1 MGKKNVE
8 MPKTKTGQNNP
19 KYVDALTEDKPL
31 NGQNFVCL
39 SFLSPE
45 KILQQKE
52 QFFFQEFIQSYDKET
67 SIKRF
72 SDFLGFVSYKYN
84 LKIESL
90 TDDLNEFLKE
100 ESSEIFKTSLAD
112 DYKSF
117 LDRNEDK
124 LQEEFDQN
132 NNFQTSV
139 RGIKIRGSFEELEE
153 AKLRAELLRE
163 SDPYNQIYVG
173 EVGKWMPWEPEYYK
187 TGQVEYLE
195 PELNTLMQ
203 EKDKQD
209 KLAKNKFEERVKDAK
224 KKAIEDNIQKAEK
237 SGNVL
242 TQNIDEQGNL
252 VSIGNDN
259 TTSNNLRKEL
269 FEGDNIRTK
278 EFDKTHTDPML
289 EKITKK

>member
-1 MGKKNVE
+1 
-8 MPKTKTGQNNP
+8 MPIG
-19 KYVDALTEDKPL
+19 YWTE
-31 NGQNFVCL
+31 
-39 SFLSPE
+39 
-45 KILQQKE
+45 
-52 QFFFQEFIQSYDKET
+52 
-67 SIKRF
+67 
-72 SDFLGFVSYKYN
+72 
-84 LKIESL
+84 
-90 TDDLNEFLKE
+90 
-100 ESSEIFKTSLAD
+100 

-139 RGIKIRGSFEELEE
+139 RGIKIRGSFEDLEE
-153 AKLRAELLRE
+153 AKLRAEVLRE

-289 EKITKK
+289 QKITKK